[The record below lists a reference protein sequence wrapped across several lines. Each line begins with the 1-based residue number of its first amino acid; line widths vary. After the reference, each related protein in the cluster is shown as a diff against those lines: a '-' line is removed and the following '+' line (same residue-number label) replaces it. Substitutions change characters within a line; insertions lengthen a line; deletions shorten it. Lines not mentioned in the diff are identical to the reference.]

1 MLDTLQ
7 TVKKFKQIYSTVT
20 ILGSGYVPIE
30 NFDFGPVFS
39 TFGYKVVE
47 GIRLRVGG
55 RTYFGRNDPWR
66 IQGYTAMVLMIISL
80 NTDFR
85 EMDGR

>member
-1 MLDTLQ
+1 MNEVQMLDTLQ

-39 TFGYKVVE
+39 TFGYK
-47 GIRLRVGG
+47 
-55 RTYFGRNDPWR
+55 
-66 IQGYTAMVLMIISL
+66 
-80 NTDFR
+80 
-85 EMDGR
+85 

>member
-20 ILGSGYVPIE
+20 ILEVGIE

-39 TFGYKVVE
+39 TFG
-47 GIRLRVGG
+47 
-55 RTYFGRNDPWR
+55 
-66 IQGYTAMVLMIISL
+66 
-80 NTDFR
+80 
-85 EMDGR
+85 

>member
-20 ILGSGYVPIE
+20 ILVGMFIE

-39 TFGYKVVE
+39 TFGYKQVE
-47 GIRLRVGG
+47 GIRLRVEEP
-55 RTYFGRNDPWR
+55 TW
-66 IQGYTAMVLMIISL
+66 TK
-80 NTDFR
+80 
-85 EMDGR
+85 